1 MSDVNVVQITNTYK
15 RSQPAPTPPE
25 NSDFL
30 VHPLVHFPEP
40 PCFTGCID
48 ILNNCCNLVDLF
60 GSIDL
65 DSEGEEVGVSEQ
77 ALNAFFWQRRLLESS
92 LRYVSLSLRDIQAE
106 QLDQRKKVRS
116 SAFFRGLEAGGDG
129 GSNAGFKELAE
140 GLGIKPAEVVAF
152 MELFRKGTF
161 SDPSA

>member
-15 RSQPAPTPPE
+15 RSQPAPTPPK
-25 NSDFL
+25 NYDCL

-65 DSEGEEVGVSEQ
+65 DSEGEQAGLSEQ
-77 ALNAFFWQRRLLESS
+77 ALNAFFWQSRLLESS

-106 QLDQRKKVRS
+106 QLEQRKKVRS
-116 SAFFRGLEAGGDG
+116 SDFFGRWRLVTMGAIRLGLSCWLRGW
-129 GSNAGFKELAE
+129 
-140 GLGIKPAEVVAF
+140 GLSQ
-152 MELFRKGTF
+152 LRLWHL
-161 SDPSA
+161 

>member
-15 RSQPAPTPPE
+15 RSQPAPTPPK
-25 NSDFL
+25 NYDCL

-65 DSEGEEVGVSEQ
+65 DSEGEQAGLSER
-77 ALNAFFWQRRLLESS
+77 ALNAFFWQSRLLESS
-92 LRYVSLSLRDIQAE
+92 LQYVSLSLRDIQTE
-106 QLDQRKKVRS
+106 QLEQRKKVRS
-116 SAFFRGLEAGGDG
+116 SAFFRALEAGDDGD
-129 GSNAGFKELAE
+129 SKARFKVLAE
-140 GLGIKPAEVVAF
+140 GLGIKPAEVVVF
-152 MELFRKGTF
+152 IELLK
-161 SDPSA
+161 

>member
-15 RSQPAPTPPE
+15 RSQPAPTPPK
-25 NSDFL
+25 NYDCL
-30 VHPLVHFPEP
+30 VNPLVHFSEP

-65 DSEGEEVGVSEQ
+65 DSEGEQAGLSEQ
-77 ALNAFFWQRRLLESS
+77 ALNAFFWQSRLLESS

-106 QLDQRKKVRS
+106 QLEQRKKVRS
-116 SAFFRGLEAGGDG
+116 SDFFGRWRLVTMGAIRLGLSCWLRGW
-129 GSNAGFKELAE
+129 
-140 GLGIKPAEVVAF
+140 GLSQ
-152 MELFRKGTF
+152 LRLWHL
-161 SDPSA
+161 

>member
-15 RSQPAPTPPE
+15 RSQPAPTPPK
-25 NSDFL
+25 NYDCL
-30 VHPLVHFPEP
+30 VNPLVHFSEP

-65 DSEGEEVGVSEQ
+65 DSEGEQAGLSEQ
-77 ALNAFFWQRRLLESS
+77 ALNAFFWQSRLLESS

-106 QLDQRKKVRS
+106 QLEQRKKVRS
-116 SAFFRGLEAGGDG
+116 SDFFGRWRLVMMGAIRLGLSCWLRGW
-129 GSNAGFKELAE
+129 
-140 GLGIKPAEVVAF
+140 GLSQ
-152 MELFRKGTF
+152 LRLWHL
-161 SDPSA
+161 

>member
-15 RSQPAPTPPE
+15 RSQPAPTSPK
-25 NSDFL
+25 NYDCL

-40 PCFTGCID
+40 PCVTGCID

-65 DSEGEEVGVSEQ
+65 DTEGEEAGLSEQ
-77 ALNAFFWQRRLLESS
+77 ALNAFFWQSRLLESS
-92 LRYVSLSLRDIQAE
+92 LRYVSLSLRDIQTE
-106 QLDQRKKVRS
+106 QLEQRKKVRS
-116 SAFFRGLEAGGDG
+116 SAFFRALEVGGDG
-129 GSNAGFKELAE
+129 GSKKRFKLLAE
-140 GLGIKPAEVVAF
+140 GLGIESGDIVEF